1 MRAVLTLL
9 LASLAAIANAQ
20 QAAPKIFS
28 FYMQSEAEA
37 NCTVQK
43 PTAQT
48 TARTDFLS
56 ATFFCEQA
64 CTIELE
70 MGSATALDT
79 NGDIVSM
86 THGEPANEAFCESE
100 VAQGD
105 QVYIYT
111 LTAGEEKSI
120 SLRGVVWAATAGGRT
135 LTLRTSSGVSRR
147 NITWME
153 SP

>member
-1 MRAVLTLL
+1 MRSVLTLL
-9 LASLAAIANAQ
+9 LASLAVIANAQ
-20 QAAPKIFS
+20 QATPKIFS
-28 FYMQSEAEA
+28 FYMQSEDEA
-37 NCTVQK
+37 NCTIQK
-43 PTAQT
+43 PTTQT

-56 ATFFCEQA
+56 ATFFCEAA
-64 CTIELE
+64 CTIELDL
-70 MGSATALDT
+70 GTATASDT

-86 THGEPANEAFCESE
+86 SHGESVNEAFCESE

-120 SLRGVVWAATAGGRT
+120 SLRSVAWAATTGGRT